1 MPTEESLP
9 DSRWDLRMLMR
20 KHLGVEPAML
30 RNHNNRHLSEARQ
43 VGLMQE
49 SLRMGKPHPD
59 LKVQSAGL
67 LEDPRI
73 QVD

>member
-1 MPTEESLP
+1 
-9 DSRWDLRMLMR
+9 
-20 KHLGVEPAML
+20 ML

-43 VGLMQE
+43 VELMQE
-49 SLRMGKPHPD
+49 SLRMGKPHRD
-59 LKVQSAGL
+59 LKVQSARL

>member
-1 MPTEESLP
+1 MPTEEPLP
-9 DSRWDLRMLMR
+9 DDYLDL
-20 KHLGVEPAML
+20 KHLLQERLGVEPAML
-30 RNHNNRHLSEARQ
+30 KRYNNRHLSEARK
-43 VGLMQE
+43 VELMQE